1 MNKNLLYRSIPKV
14 DVLLE
19 SQTIQEMIERY
30 SRDSVMEAIRAE
42 MDNLRAFIGGC
53 DEEDKA
59 QEQIALLVSHIGDAV
74 EKMHTP
80 NMKKVINGTGTIL
93 HTNLGRAPIS
103 REHMK
108 ESI

>member
-53 DEEDKA
+53 DEDIKHR
-59 QEQIALLVSHIGDAV
+59 SR
-74 EKMHTP
+74 
-80 NMKKVINGTGTIL
+80 L
-93 HTNLGRAPIS
+93 HFWYLIS
-103 REHMK
+103 EML
-108 ESI
+108 